1 LGYQSVAWYTKREPD
16 PDLFS
21 LGENERDMPLARG
34 DRSPANRKSGLPV
47 TLPCPT
53 DMHVPVVAVQVDPC
67 LDWDTV
73 HALGYNALKRGTQYI
88 DNVQLKIYN
97 LETSI
102 LQKKN

>member
-1 LGYQSVAWYTKREPD
+1 
-16 PDLFS
+16 
-21 LGENERDMPLARG
+21 
-34 DRSPANRKSGLPV
+34 
-47 TLPCPT
+47 
-53 DMHVPVVAVQVDPC
+53 MHVPVVAVQVDPC